1 MRRLARNSG
10 WPWKNKGG
18 VLKRIAVETIRIR
31 AASSADLGPIMAL
44 YRELEIGA
52 EGGLDP
58 AGAERIFARMSRYPD
73 YHLYVAEEE
82 GEILGAF
89 ALLIMDNLAHSGA
102 PSGVVEDV
110 VVRAGQRGRGIG
122 KRMMEFALERC
133 RETGCYKM
141 ALSSNLQREEAH
153 RFYDSLGFERHGYSF
168 RILLRLEE

>member
-1 MRRLARNSG
+1 MQ
-10 WPWKNKGG
+10 
-18 VLKRIAVETIRIR
+18 TIRIR
-31 AASSADLGPIMAL
+31 AASSADLGTVLAL
-44 YRELEIGA
+44 YRALETGA
-52 EGGLDP
+52 EVGLDQ
-58 AGAERIFARMSRYPD
+58 AGAKRIFARMNQYPD

-110 VVRAGQRGRGIG
+110 VVRADQRGRGIG

-133 RETGCYKM
+133 REAGCYKM
-141 ALSSNLQREEAH
+141 TLSSNLQREQAH

-168 RILLRLEE
+168 RVLLRPEE